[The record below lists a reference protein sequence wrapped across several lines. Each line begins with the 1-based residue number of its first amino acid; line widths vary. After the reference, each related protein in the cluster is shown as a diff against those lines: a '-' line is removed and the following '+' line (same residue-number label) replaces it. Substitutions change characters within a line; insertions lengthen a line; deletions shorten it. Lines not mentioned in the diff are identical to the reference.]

1 MSRPLGYLTMNPKK
15 KGDSKVFTC
24 PVRPVASAKM
34 NLGSD
39 EGTPGTASCSA
50 VKSHRAIAGF
60 EVCSKGNE
68 AYFWM
73 VSSELP
79 YCLAHW
85 VVEDLDV
92 TVPAIVPGVCLFPST
107 CPCRP
112 PSGRPLDR
120 REGPPA
126 PCHSFARPPALG
138 PGCRSTPLGPRS
150 PADDDDDVSAMGH
163 GIRSGLGHGRILRVL
178 WDPQSSLGSSEFLQ
192 EGFNHDSKDTP
203 LPNQTSFQAPG
214 RLGKGLGKFI
224 WTKST
229 IWTWSTCSLAP
240 EPRSS
245 RTS

>member
-92 TVPAIVPGVCLFPST
+92 TVPAIVPGVWVCFHPH
-107 CPCRP
+107 
-112 PSGRPLDR
+112 
-120 REGPPA
+120 A
-126 PCHSFARPPALG
+126 
-138 PGCRSTPLGPRS
+138 
-150 PADDDDDVSAMGH
+150 PADHHPAGPW
-163 GIRSGLGHGRILRVL
+163 I
-178 WDPQSSLGSSEFLQ
+178 E
-192 EGFNHDSKDTP
+192 
-203 LPNQTSFQAPG
+203 
-214 RLGKGLGKFI
+214 GKGLLLRATASQGLQL
-224 WTKST
+224 WDQGVGR
-229 IWTWSTCSLAP
+229 L
-240 EPRSS
+240 R
-245 RTS
+245 